1 MTSDEEANLLTE
13 QQRMPS
19 KSEKLWSI
27 FIWIWRFFIFGITGS
42 SSVVVTKS
50 IMHHVLGLNTPDNW
64 VYYVVFFLLELV
76 VYTIMIVTIGTC
88 LGQWRFFCTVAFK
101 MWGWILPI
109 QIRQAVGSRLQ
120 LD

>member
-1 MTSDEEANLLTE
+1 MSVAVMVVLVAV
-13 QQRMPS
+13 
-19 KSEKLWSI
+19 
-27 FIWIWRFFIFGITGS
+27 FFNFAI
-42 SSVVVTKS
+42 
-50 IMHHVLGLNTPDNW
+50 DNW
-64 VYYVVFFLLELV
+64 VYYIVFFLLELV

-109 QIRQAVGSRLQ
+109 QIRQSVGSRLQ

>member
-1 MTSDEEANLLTE
+1 MASDEEANLLTE

-50 IMHHVLGLNTPDNW
+50 LMHHVLGLSTPGN
-64 VYYVVFFLLELV
+64 
-76 VYTIMIVTIGTC
+76 
-88 LGQWRFFCTVAFK
+88 K
-101 MWGWILPI
+101 NK
-109 QIRQAVGSRLQ
+109 
-120 LD
+120 